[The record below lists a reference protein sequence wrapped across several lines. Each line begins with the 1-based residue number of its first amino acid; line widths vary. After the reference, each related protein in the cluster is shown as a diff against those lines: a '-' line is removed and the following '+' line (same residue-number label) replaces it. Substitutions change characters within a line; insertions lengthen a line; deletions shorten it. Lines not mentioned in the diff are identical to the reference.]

1 MRMYTCTHMHML
13 ACICTPEHTFPSSFL
28 LACCLRPSLPLLCLL
43 IHSFLIPG
51 PTCFSIPHLP
61 GCKEVLSSFHFSIP
75 NLQAAEKSRPSPQ
88 PTAVPMPE
96 SPRKPIPVVK
106 ASLNLSAP
114 VIILP
119 TTLRGGL
126 VLDLG
131 NVSLSAT
138 PEYNKE
144 STVAALVGHVQLSA
158 AQLYG

>member
-1 MRMYTCTHMHML
+1 
-13 ACICTPEHTFPSSFL
+13 
-28 LACCLRPSLPLLCLL
+28 
-43 IHSFLIPG
+43 
-51 PTCFSIPHLP
+51 
-61 GCKEVLSSFHFSIP
+61 
-75 NLQAAEKSRPSPQ
+75 
-88 PTAVPMPE
+88 MPE